1 MSQSAMMMPILGSGS
16 GQKTPTDSPLQA
28 AEGLDSEGLTF
39 NQTLENLR
47 ETNPNAAALLLA
59 LQQMGMLS
67 QTPVNLQLSGSQLPV
82 VGESGGNGLPQS
94 AAQTAQ
100 TQTLQ
105 SLTFESAVK
114 LSTDQLLP
122 EQTGRLPLMTTAQG
136 LERLP
141 LTSAEGFQI
150 VDSRS
155 GFDLNLN
162 GLGGL
167 GSQSASS
174 SLGIRSAISLPV
186 QIPVGQTGWD
196 SAVGDKIQWMMSR
209 QVQSAEIKLTPPDLG
224 PMEIKLSIQNDQTS
238 VHFVASHAATR
249 EALEAAI
256 PRLREMFGEIQLNL
270 ANVDVSQQQANGS
283 QSGHENASGTADGY
297 ESGSGGSEAG
307 ITSAE
312 SLATQQGSGLL
323 DTYA

>member
-1 MSQSAMMMPILGSGS
+1 MSQFAMMLPIQGSGS
-16 GQKTPTDSPLQA
+16 GQKTPTNSPLQA
-28 AEGLDSEGLTF
+28 AEGPDLEGLSF
-39 NQTLENLR
+39 NQTLENLT

-59 LQQMGMLS
+59 LQQMGLLS
-67 QTPVNLQLSGSQLPV
+67 ETPVNLQMSGSQLPV

-94 AAQTAQ
+94 TLQATQ

-122 EQTGRLPLMTTAQG
+122 EQAGRLPLMTSAQG

-141 LTSAEGFQI
+141 LTSADGLQI
-150 VDSRS
+150 VDSRG

-196 SAVGDKIQWMMSR
+196 SAVGDKIQWMVSR
-209 QVQSAEIKLTPPDLG
+209 QVQSAEIKLTPPNLG

-238 VHFVASHAATR
+238 VQFVASHAATR

-283 QSGHENASGTADGY
+283 QAGND
-297 ESGSGGSEAG
+297 SGSGSTEGYDDANGGSETG
-307 ITSAE
+307 RSSAE

>member
-1 MSQSAMMMPILGSGS
+1 MSQFAMMLPIQGSGS

-28 AEGLDSEGLTF
+28 AEELDLSGLSF
-39 NQTLENLR
+39 NQTLENLT

-59 LQQMGMLS
+59 LQQMGLLS
-67 QTPVNLQLSGSQLPV
+67 ETPVNLQMNGSQLPLI
-82 VGESGGNGLPQS
+82 GESGGNRLPQS
-94 AAQTAQ
+94 GTQPAQA
-100 TQTLQ
+100 QTLQ

-122 EQTGRLPLMTTAQG
+122 EQTGRLPLMATAQG

-141 LTSAEGFQI
+141 LTSAEGFQTL
-150 VDSRS
+150 DTRG

-162 GLGGL
+162 ALGGL
-167 GSQSASS
+167 GNSSASS
-174 SLGIRSAISLPV
+174 SFGIRSAISLPV

-196 SAVGDKIQWMMSR
+196 SAVGDKIQWMVSR

-238 VHFVASHAATR
+238 VQFVASHAATR

-283 QSGHENASGTADGY
+283 QAGGDNGSGSADGY
-297 ESGSGGSEAG
+297 ESEGAGSMAGS
-307 ITSAE
+307 TSAE
-312 SLATQQGSGLL
+312 GLVTQRGSGLL

>member
-1 MSQSAMMMPILGSGS
+1 MSQFAMMMPIQGSGS

-28 AEGLDSEGLTF
+28 AEGLDLEGLSFT
-39 NQTLENLR
+39 QTLENLTQ
-47 ETNPNAAALLLA
+47 TNPNAAALLLA
-59 LQQMGMLS
+59 LQQMGLLS
-67 QTPVNLQLSGSQLPV
+67 ETPVNLQMSGSQLPV
-82 VGESGGNGLPQS
+82 IGESSGNALPQS
-94 AAQTAQ
+94 GTQTAQ
-100 TQTLQ
+100 VQSLQ

-122 EQTGRLPLMTTAQG
+122 EQTGRLPLMTSAQG

-141 LTSAEGFQI
+141 LTSGEGFQM
-150 VDSRS
+150 VDSRG

-162 GLGGL
+162 ALGGL
-167 GSQSASS
+167 GNQSASS

-186 QIPVGQTGWD
+186 QIPVGQAGWD
-196 SAVGDKIQWMMSR
+196 SAVGDKIQWMVSR

-224 PMEIKLSIQNDQTS
+224 PMEIKLSIKNDQTS
-238 VHFVASHAATR
+238 VQFVASHAATR

-283 QSGHENASGTADGY
+283 QTGDDNASATADGY
-297 ESGSGGSEAG
+297 ENGSGGSEAG

-312 SLATQQGSGLL
+312 GLATQQGSGLL